1 MMKVKTIVLNSVSYT
16 LRLTASS
23 LASFAEATG
32 SAGNTVFAVLDAL
45 DDLQKQGQLFA
56 AALSHKGNT
65 NPTQDGFESIDLL
78 SDEGYDPIDKKQLIV
93 ELAEQSGIIGKPDAA
108 RILAGIRAG
117 HAKLYDTAVAILSGD
132 MGSLVAE
139 PHESDNVAENPT

>member
-1 MMKVKTIVLNSVSYT
+1 MMKVKHVALNSISYT

-23 LASFAEATG
+23 LASFAESTG

-56 AALSHKGNT
+56 AALSHKNNT
-65 NPTQDGFESIDLL
+65 NPTQDGFEFIDLL

-93 ELAEQSGIIGKPDAA
+93 ELAEQSGIIGKTDAA

-132 MGSLVAE
+132 MGNLVAE
-139 PHESDNVAENPT
+139 TQESEAPAENPT